1 MNDITFVS
9 GITDT
14 LPWGIEIPDLRFF
27 LDPIVSALEIV
38 AVAFIVYGAIVI
50 TIFLIKAEKKD
61 VRSAGRKEHGI
72 LIQFTSRLLTALQFL
87 IAADI
92 IRTIIVPTF
101 ESMIHLSFLVGIRIA
116 LAVILNRE
124 LEGEKADLGKK
135 NAAKDFDYLTNIR
148 CRPARKP
155 SHFGSWQFSPKDY
168 SDTMVH

>member
-1 MNDITFVS
+1 M
-9 GITDT
+9 
-14 LPWGIEIPDLRFF
+14 
-27 LDPIVSALEIV
+27 
-38 AVAFIVYGAIVI
+38 
-50 TIFLIKAEKKD
+50 
-61 VRSAGRKEHGI
+61 RSAGRKEHGI

-135 NAAKDFDYLTNIR
+135 NAAKDFD
-148 CRPARKP
+148 
-155 SHFGSWQFSPKDY
+155 
-168 SDTMVH
+168 